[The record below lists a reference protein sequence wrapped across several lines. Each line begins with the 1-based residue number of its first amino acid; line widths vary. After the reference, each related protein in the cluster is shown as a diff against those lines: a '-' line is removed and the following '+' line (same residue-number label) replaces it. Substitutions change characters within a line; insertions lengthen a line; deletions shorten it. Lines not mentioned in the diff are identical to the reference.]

1 MRALIQIVNKFHRA
15 RLSASTLIE
24 TITASV
30 IFMIV
35 FVIAMD
41 VLTTIITH
49 DTKDSDYIVVENE
62 ISKLRRDIIDNG
74 DDIRVGDSVY
84 EFGWGEIRLN
94 ISEYRNN
101 GVFLVDIDAVSLKGR
116 RMAVYRFLL
125 TN

>member
-1 MRALIQIVNKFHRA
+1 MRALIQIVNKFHRVK
-15 RLSASTLIE
+15 LSASTLIE

-41 VLTTIITH
+41 ALTTIMTH

-84 EFGWGEIRLN
+84 EFGWGEVRLN

-101 GVFLVDIDAVSLKGR
+101 GIFLVDIDAVSLRGR

>member
-1 MRALIQIVNKFHRA
+1 MRALIQIVDKFHRVK
-15 RLSASTLIE
+15 LSASTLIE

-84 EFGWGEIRLN
+84 EFGWGEVRLN

-116 RMAVYRFLL
+116 RMAAYRFLL

>member
-1 MRALIQIVNKFHRA
+1 MRALIQIIGKFRKVK
-15 RLSASTLIE
+15 LSASTLIE

-41 VLTTIITH
+41 ALTAIMTH

-62 ISKLRRDIIDNG
+62 ISKLRRNLIDNTEEIRAG
-74 DDIRVGDSVY
+74 DNVY

-101 GVFLVDIDAVSLKGR
+101 GIFLVDIDAVSLKGR
-116 RMAVYRFLL
+116 RMADYRFLL
-125 TN
+125 TD